1 MHWIYMLN
9 DLSKNC
15 FGADLF
21 PHMIFFFLPECNAR
35 IPCKLKCLKVSHRRK
50 MKEKKITS
58 KVGQRQIRH
67 RIGFLK
73 LFFSMARPR
82 GDGSTLTFFW
92 LKYFITMTL
101 LGGFLLKYLKLWLFV
116 LTKTLFWWPLLII
129 MKLNNTLVKMKKSTI
144 QKTAEIFSNTDNTAT

>member
-1 MHWIYMLN
+1 MLN
-9 DLSKNC
+9 KVRSKNC

-21 PHMIFFFLPECNAR
+21 SDMIFFFLPECNAR

-73 LFFSMARPR
+73 LFSMPHPR
-82 GDGSTLTFFW
+82 RDGSTLTYFW
-92 LKYFITMTL
+92 LKCFITMAL
-101 LGGFLLKYLKLWLFV
+101 QFKEWNFLKYLKLWLTKNTV
-116 LTKTLFWWPLLII
+116 LMTFTYIADIEQHFDKNEKIR
-129 MKLNNTLVKMKKSTI
+129 
-144 QKTAEIFSNTDNTAT
+144 